1 MKEWNNYKPYKY
13 YDQANNKQE
22 QRYPVHAIHKFY
34 IGIISRL
41 RIAFLNK

>member
-1 MKEWNNYKPYKY
+1 MKERDNYKFYKY
-13 YDQANNKQE
+13 YNQANDEQE